1 MPAVMAAVGEPP
13 AQGLSAHPHRA
24 GVVAINPEDGAGDL
38 AAPRSDQAGQGDHLT
53 CPDLERD
60 VHEHPLA
67 SEAIDLEHGAAW
79 RVRLVLAGQQLAAHH
94 AADEIVRGQPLELL
108 RQDELPIPQDRN
120 PLTEREHLLEAV

>member
-1 MPAVMAAVGEPP
+1 MARATSLRPAPTK
-13 AQGLSAHPHRA
+13 S
-24 GVVAINPEDGAGDL
+24 
-38 AAPRSDQAGQGDHLT
+38 GQGDHLT

-60 VHEHPLA
+60 VHEHAFTREPV
-67 SEAIDLEHGAAW
+67 DLEHGAAR